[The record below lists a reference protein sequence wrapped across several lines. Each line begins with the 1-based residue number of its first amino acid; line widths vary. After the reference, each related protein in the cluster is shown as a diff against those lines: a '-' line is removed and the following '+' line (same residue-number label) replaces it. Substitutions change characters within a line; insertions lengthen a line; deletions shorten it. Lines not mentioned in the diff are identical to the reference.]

1 MSEINGND
9 TERVKVFHDFK
20 IRRDGLG
27 GGHIWIDGIE
37 QHGIT
42 ELNIY
47 MDAVDLP
54 VVTVKYLLGKID
66 MDSKEVIC
74 QKRETYGSEVLDK
87 PLSELHGVSTMAYN
101 AVAMRLGGARQFTRA
116 WRGEKRPVIGDLVEL
131 YKSGTL
137 KSVRRLGKKGYA
149 EIVAELKRI
158 GALECVE
165 KNDK

>member
-1 MSEINGND
+1 MSEINGNE

-47 MDAVDLP
+47 MNAENLP

-74 QKRETYGSEVLDK
+74 QKRETYGNEVLDQ
-87 PLSELHGVSTMAYN
+87 PLYELSKYVSTMAYN
-101 AVAMRLGGARQFTRA
+101 AVAIKLGGVRLGVRVRK
-116 WRGEKRPVIGDLVEL
+116 GEKQPVIGDLVEL
-131 YKSGTL
+131 YRTGAL
-137 KSVRRLGKKGYA
+137 RGVRHLGRKGYA
-149 EIVAELKRI
+149 EIVT
-158 GALECVE
+158 ALSRMHAIEE
-165 KNDK
+165 DALL